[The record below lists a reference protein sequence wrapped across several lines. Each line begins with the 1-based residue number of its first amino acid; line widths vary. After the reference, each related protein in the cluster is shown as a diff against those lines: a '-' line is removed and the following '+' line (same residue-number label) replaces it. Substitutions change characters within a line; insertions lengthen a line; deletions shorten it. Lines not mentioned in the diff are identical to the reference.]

1 MRIPD
6 IIIFS
11 ERRINIEDTSPST
24 RILSKVIE
32 RFQLVGPPGIGPGLH
47 DPQPCVLPLYDGP
60 QGGIISEFILI
71 WSDRPGRSFAFGPF
85 SSDVLCR
92 AVENRTRSTSSRR
105 MRTTGIL
112 RPDMVTTLARFRS
125 RPLRSR
131 HRSGLHSRTQ
141 SAAGQISCRLCTLY
155 DSNVWPFACEAN
167 ALTN

>member
-1 MRIPD
+1 MIIPD

-60 QGGIISEFILI
+60 
-71 WSDRPGRSFAFGPF
+71 R

-92 AVENRTRSTSSRR
+92 AAGNRTRSLRTRIV
-105 MRTTGIL
+105 RTTGIL
-112 RPDMVTTLARFRS
+112 RPGTGHHPVHLSGFEPETFRM
-125 RPLRSR
+125 
-131 HRSGLHSRTQ
+131 
-141 SAAGQISCRLCTLY
+141 
-155 DSNVWPFACEAN
+155 
-167 ALTN
+167 